1 LAKYLGVEGYGV
13 YSYVVTLLM
22 FLSLPINAGF
32 ANLSVRETS
41 KALVDKNFS
50 LIHSLICWFSN
61 VSNIYFCCL
70 LLCLG
75 AFYFYKPLLVENIR
89 FKLLLIGFLLIILT
103 AKNSYQSAVI
113 RGLGR
118 MISSVI
124 SDSFVRPFLFLSM
137 ILLTL
142 FLDYSLTS
150 KRVMVLHVASV
161 FVSFLLCSFLLYINL
176 PANRIKPYPKI
187 NWAKAALP
195 LTLTGGIQ
203 MMNIYLDI
211 LILGIFHDDSDV
223 GIYRS
228 ASSLAIFVSFA
239 LSVINP
245 MLHPAFT
252 KYYYKAE
259 YKKLQEI
266 VSVSSFVIMIISI
279 IPFLSYLL
287 WGETIIGYVYDESF
301 KMGYMSLLI
310 LSVGQFANAFCGPV
324 LALLNMTGND
334 KLAMN
339 GMIYTL
345 VLNIILAFCLTP
357 KFGIEGCATA
367 TAVSMVFWN
376 LLLRIYVARTLNIET
391 ISIFSLNNILNI
403 KHKS

>member
-1 LAKYLGVEGYGV
+1 MGAEGYGV

-22 FLSLPINAGF
+22 FLAIPINAGF

-41 KALVDKNFS
+41 KAIVINNFP
-50 LIHSLICWFSN
+50 LIHSLIRWFNNISN
-61 VSNIYFCCL
+61 FYFGCL
-70 LLCLG
+70 LLFL
-75 AFYFYKPLLVENIR
+75 ATLYFYKPALIGNNRFKILLVG
-89 FKLLLIGFLLIILT
+89 LLLVLLT
-103 AKNSYQSAVI
+103 AKISYQSAVI

-118 MISSVI
+118 MITAVI
-124 SDSFVRPFLFLSM
+124 SDSLVRPLLFLSM

-142 FLDYSLTS
+142 YLDYSITS
-150 KRVMVLHVASV
+150 RSVMVLHVASV
-161 FVSFLLCSFLLYINL
+161 FISFLLCSFLLYINL
-176 PANRIKPYPKI
+176 PPNRNKSYPKI
-187 NWAKAALP
+187 NWTRAALP

-203 MMNIYLDI
+203 MMNIYLDV
-211 LILGIFHDDSDV
+211 LILGIFHDNRDV

-245 MLHPAFT
+245 MLHPSFA
-252 KYYYKAE
+252 KYYHKSE
-259 YKKLQEI
+259 YKKLQQI
-266 VSVSSFVIMIISI
+266 VTVSSFVIMIISI
-279 IPFLSYLL
+279 VPLLLYFL
-287 WGETIIGYVYDESF
+287 WGEFIIGYVYDESF
-301 KMGYMSLLI
+301 KLGYMSLLI

-339 GMIYTL
+339 GMIYAL
-345 VLNIILAFCLTP
+345 VLNVFLAFCLTP
-357 KFGIEGCATA
+357 RFGIEGCATA

-391 ISIFSLNNILNI
+391 ISIFSLNNILNF